1 MTADKHKIKIKGIKK
16 EIKLTHLSDF
26 HLRVVYGKKD
36 VERLVNL
43 ILKEKGDLI
52 VPIIPLKLP
61 EEIQKIYLSY
71 KTENKFPNKVKKKIE
86 EF

>member
-26 HLRVVYGKKD
+26 HLRAVYEKKD
-36 VERLVNL
+36 VEILVNL

-61 EEIQKIYLSY
+61 EKIQKIYLSY

>member
-16 EIKLTHLSDF
+16 EIKLTHLIDF
-26 HLRVVYGKKD
+26 HLGSAYGKKN

-43 ILKEKGDLI
+43 KLIEKGDLI

-71 KTENKFPNKVKKKIE
+71 KTENKFPNKVKKK
-86 EF
+86 

>member
-16 EIKLTHLSDF
+16 EIKLIHLSDL
-26 HLRVVYGKKD
+26 HLRAVYGKKN
-36 VERLVNL
+36 VERLLYL

-61 EEIQKIYLSY
+61 EKIQKVYLSY
-71 KTENKFPNKVKKKIE
+71 KTENNFLIKLKKK
-86 EF
+86 

>member
-26 HLRVVYGKKD
+26 HLRAVYGKKN

-71 KTENKFPNKVKKKIE
+71 KTENKFPNKIKKK
-86 EF
+86 

>member
-1 MTADKHKIKIKGIKK
+1 MTPDKHKIKIKGMKK

-26 HLRVVYGKKD
+26 HLRAVYGNKN

-52 VPIIPLKLP
+52 IPIIP
-61 EEIQKIYLSY
+61 
-71 KTENKFPNKVKKKIE
+71 
-86 EF
+86 